1 MIFRKV
7 KDNCDNM
14 CELLGLSFNTPVR
27 PNLSFKGFRLRGE
40 ANPDGWGIAFYPDKS
55 SQVIKEPLK
64 AEESL
69 LSEFIE
75 LYPKIKSKTFIAHV
89 RLNST
94 AAPAHMNTH
103 PFERELDGI
112 NFAFAHNGTL
122 TNYQKD
128 FDDSNFKPIG
138 KTDSEAAFCHLLN
151 KIKDKKIKFFDN
163 SNYNWLLEEIR
174 YINNY
179 GKFNCLF
186 SDGEHLFCYYDMNGY
201 NSLFYLHREAPYD
214 HTHLSDEHFDIHL
227 KKQEATEKE
236 GYIITTKPLT
246 NEKWQKFEPGE
257 LKILKN
263 GKIKNND

>member
-1 MIFRKV
+1 
-7 KDNCDNM
+7 M
-14 CELLGLSFNTPVR
+14 CELLGLSFNAPVR
-27 PNLSFKGFRLRGE
+27 PNLSFKGFRLRSE
-40 ANPDGWGIAFYPDKS
+40 ANPDGWGITYYPDKS
-55 SQVIKEPLK
+55 AQVIKEPLE

-94 AAPAHMNTH
+94 APPAHMNTH
-103 PFERELDGI
+103 PFGRELNGV
-112 NFAFAHNGTL
+112 NFVFAHNGNL
-122 TNYQKD
+122 TNYHED
-128 FDDSNFKPIG
+128 FDTLNFKPVG

-151 KIKDKKIKFFDN
+151 KIKDNNIKF
-163 SNYNWLLEEIR
+163 SGISSYKWLLDELK

-179 GKFNCLF
+179 GKFNCIF
-186 SDGEHLFCYYDMNGY
+186 SEGEHLFCYYDMNGF

-227 KKQEATEKE
+227 KKQEETEKE
-236 GYIITTKPLT
+236 GYIIATRPLT
-246 NEKWQKFEPGE
+246 GEKWQKFEPGE

-263 GKIKNND
+263 GKIISNE